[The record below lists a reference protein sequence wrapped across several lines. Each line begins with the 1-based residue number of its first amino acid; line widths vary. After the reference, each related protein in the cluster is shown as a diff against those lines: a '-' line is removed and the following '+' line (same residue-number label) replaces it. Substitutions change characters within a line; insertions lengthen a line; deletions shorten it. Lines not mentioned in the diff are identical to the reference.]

1 MFDRLFNEFVE
12 ALQRS
17 IFLSI
22 GAPEN
27 HDLDWDILVAT
38 VLSKVFIVVV
48 SVLFFWLLSRGLRL
62 IVKFI
67 SKKFDTNPILINIIN
82 NTIHFFWLLASS
94 ITVLSQFGLSEKYLQ
109 AVSRA
114 AIVCLIFYMIWML
127 FTKLTM
133 RFLDR
138 FYIDDSL
145 KQLLRNIISV
155 LIVIFGIAAIMAQFG
170 FNILSIMAG
179 LGIVGIAVSFA
190 AQSTLSNFIAG
201 ITILIERPF
210 HIGDWVRINKFEGK
224 ITQILLR
231 TTHIRN
237 RDNLLI
243 IIPNSTV
250 ANAEVTNL
258 TAHER
263 MRFES
268 YCRISLHADVENARE
283 AILSRLHREEEYLK
297 DPAPSV
303 DVREFAESGIVLVV
317 RYWLEPYQMER
328 LPRIQEKLLEHVK
341 EALRDAQ
348 IEVPYPHIKLLTES
362 EMSSIDQ
369 GYLK

>member
-1 MFDRLFNEFVE
+1 MFDRLFSEFLE
-12 ALQRS
+12 ALRNS

-22 GAPEN
+22 GAPDN
-27 HDLDWDILVAT
+27 HDFNWDTLAAKL
-38 VLSKVFIVVV
+38 LSKLVISVV
-48 SVLFFWLLSRGLRL
+48 LIGLFWLLSKVLRRL
-62 IVKFI
+62 IQSITKRLNI
-67 SKKFDTNPILINIIN
+67 NPIITNVIN
-82 NTIHFFWLLASS
+82 NSIHFFWLLASS
-94 ITVLSQFGLSEKYLQ
+94 ITILSQFGLSERYLQ
-109 AVSRA
+109 ALSRA
-114 AIVCLIFYMIWML
+114 AIVSLIFYVIWML

-155 LIVIFGIAAIMAQFG
+155 LLVIFGIAAIMAQFG

-268 YCRISLHADVENARE
+268 YCRISLHEDVEKARQ
-283 AILSRLHREEEYLK
+283 AILARLDQEEEYLK
-297 DPAPSV
+297 TPAPSV
-303 DVREFAESGIVLVV
+303 DVREFAESGIILIV

-348 IEVPYPHIKLLTES
+348 IEVPFPHLKLLS
-362 EMSSIDQ
+362 DDYLQDQ
-369 GYLK
+369 KQ

>member
-1 MFDRLFNEFVE
+1 MLESLFDEF
-12 ALQRS
+12 LNTLKRS
-17 IFLSI
+17 IFLSL
-22 GAPEN
+22 GAPEGHELN
-27 HDLDWDILVAT
+27 WNALAASI
-38 VLSKVFIVVV
+38 LSKLFI
-48 SVLFFWLLSRGLRL
+48 SILLIGLFWLISRGLRL
-62 IVKFI
+62 AINAI
-67 SKKFDTNPILINIIN
+67 SKRFNSNPVMVNLINNIIQC
-82 NTIHFFWLLASS
+82 FWILASA
-94 ITVLSQFGLSEKYLQ
+94 ITVLSQFGVSDKVLQ
-109 AVSRA
+109 AISRA
-114 AIVCLIFYMIWML
+114 AIVSLLFYIIWTL

-155 LIVIFGIAAIMAQFG
+155 LLVILGIAAIMAQFG
-170 FNILSIMAG
+170 FNIISIMAG

-210 HIGDWVRINKFEGK
+210 QIGDWVRINKFEGQ

-231 TTHIRN
+231 TTQIRN

-268 YCRISLHADVENARE
+268 FCRVSLHEDIERART
-283 AILSRLHREEEYLK
+283 AILNRLALEDAYLK
-297 DPAPSV
+297 TPAPSV
-303 DVREFAESGIVLVV
+303 DVHEFAELGIVLIV
-317 RYWLEPYQMER
+317 RYWLMPYQMER
-328 LPRIQEKLLEHVK
+328 LPRIQEKLLEQIK
-341 EALRDAQ
+341 EALRDAE
-348 IEVPYPHIKLLTES
+348 IAVPFPHIKLLTEQ
-362 EMSSIDQ
+362 SSPQ
-369 GYLK
+369 NSKGS

>member
-1 MFDRLFNEFVE
+1 
-12 ALQRS
+12 
-17 IFLSI
+17 
-22 GAPEN
+22 
-27 HDLDWDILVAT
+27 
-38 VLSKVFIVVV
+38 
-48 SVLFFWLLSRGLRL
+48 
-62 IVKFI
+62 
-67 SKKFDTNPILINIIN
+67 
-82 NTIHFFWLLASS
+82 
-94 ITVLSQFGLSEKYLQ
+94 
-109 AVSRA
+109 
-114 AIVCLIFYMIWML
+114 
-127 FTKLTM
+127 M

-155 LIVIFGIAAIMAQFG
+155 LLVIFGIAAIMAQFG
-170 FNILSIMAG
+170 FNIISIMAG

-268 YCRISLHADVENARE
+268 YCRISLQEDVEKARQ
-283 AILSRLHREEEYLK
+283 AILARLDLEDEYLK
-297 DPAPSV
+297 TPAPSV
-303 DVREFAESGIVLVV
+303 DVSQFAESGIVLIV

-341 EALRDAQ
+341 EALRDAE
-348 IEVPYPHIKLLTES
+348 IDVPFPHIRLLT
-362 EMSSIDQ
+362 DQ
-369 GYLK
+369 AKDEAQ

>member
-1 MFDRLFNEFVE
+1 MLDRLFEEFIDT
-12 ALQRS
+12 LKRS
-17 IFLSI
+17 VFLSM

-27 HDLDWDILVAT
+27 HDLNWDVLAAT
-38 VLSKVFIVVV
+38 LLSKIFIVVILIV
-48 SVLFFWLLSRGLRL
+48 FFWLLSRGLRL
-62 IVKFI
+62 AVHYI
-67 SKKFDTNPILINIIN
+67 SKKFNTNQIIINIIN

-94 ITVLSQFGLSEKYLQ
+94 ITLLSQFGLSEKYLQ
-109 AVSRA
+109 AISRA
-114 AIVCLIFYMIWML
+114 AIVSLIFYIIWML

-155 LIVIFGIAAIMAQFG
+155 LLVIFGIAAIMAQFG
-170 FNILSIMAG
+170 FNIISIMAG

-268 YCRISLHADVENARE
+268 YCRISLQEDVEKART
-283 AILSRLHREEEYLK
+283 AILARLAIEDEYLK
-297 DPAPSV
+297 IPEPSV
-303 DVREFAESGIVLVV
+303 DVHEFAESGIVLIV

-341 EALRDAQ
+341 EALRDAN
-348 IEVPYPHIKLLTES
+348 INVPYPHMQLLTHS
-362 EMSSIDQ
+362 DSWQ
-369 GYLK
+369 NNKA

>member
-1 MFDRLFNEFVE
+1 MFEHFLNEF
-12 ALQRS
+12 LDTLKRS
-17 IFLSI
+17 IFLSM
-22 GAPEN
+22 GAPDESRFN
-27 HDLDWDILVAT
+27 WD
-38 VLSKVFIVVV
+38 VLAAAI
-48 SVLFFWLLSRGLRL
+48 LSRLVIAILL
-62 IVKFI
+62 IA
-67 SKKFDTNPILINIIN
+67 L
-82 NTIHFFWLLASS
+82 FWLLARVLKLLVNKISKRFKS
-94 ITVLSQFGLSEKYLQ
+94 NPTWVNLINNSIQFFWILASAITVLSQFGISESSLQ
-109 AVSRA
+109 ALSRA
-114 AIVCLIFYMIWML
+114 AIVSLIFYITWTL

-155 LIVIFGIAAIMAQFG
+155 LLVILGIAAIMAQFG
-170 FNILSIMAG
+170 FNIISIMAG

-210 HIGDWVRINKFEGK
+210 QIGDWVRINKFEGQ

-231 TTHIRN
+231 TTQIRN

-243 IIPNSTV
+243 IIPNATV

-268 YCRISLHADVENARE
+268 FCRVSLQEDIERARTV
-283 AILSRLHREEEYLK
+283 ILQRLSLEDEYLK
-297 DPAPSV
+297 TPAPSV
-303 DVREFAESGIVLVV
+303 DVHEFGESGIILIV
-317 RYWLEPYQMER
+317 RYWLMPHQMER
-328 LPRIQEKLLEHVK
+328 LPRIQEKLLEQIK
-341 EALRDAQ
+341 EALRDAH
-348 IEVPYPHIKLLTES
+348 IEVPFPHLKLLTGQIHEK
-362 EMSSIDQ
+362 I
-369 GYLK
+369 Y

>member
-1 MFDRLFNEFVE
+1 MFDRLLTEFLE
-12 ALQRS
+12 ALRRS

-27 HDLDWDILVAT
+27 HDLNWDVLAAKL
-38 VLSKVFIVVV
+38 LSKLVIIVVLI
-48 SVLFFWLLSRGLRL
+48 VLFWLLSRGLRKL
-62 IVKFI
+62 IQLIAKRI
-67 SKKFDTNPILINIIN
+67 HANPILINVLN
-82 NTIHFFWLLASS
+82 NSIHFFWLLASS

-114 AIVCLIFYMIWML
+114 AIVSLIFYVIWML

-133 RFLDR
+133 RFLDQ

-155 LIVIFGIAAIMAQFG
+155 LLVIFGIAAIMAQFG
-170 FNILSIMAG
+170 FNIISIMAG

-268 YCRISLHADVENARE
+268 YCRISLQEDVEKARQ
-283 AILSRLHREEEYLK
+283 AILARLDLEEEYLK
-297 DPAPSV
+297 QPAPSV
-303 DVREFAESGIVLVV
+303 DVSQFAESGIVLIV

-341 EALRDAQ
+341 EALRDAE
-348 IEVPYPHIKLLTES
+348 IDVPFPHIKLLT
-362 EMSSIDQ
+362 DQ
-369 GYLK
+369 SRNEVK

>member
-1 MFDRLFNEFVE
+1 MFDHLLNEFLD
-12 ALQRS
+12 ALKRS
-17 IFLSI
+17 IYLSI

-27 HDLDWDILVAT
+27 RDLDWDVLAASL
-38 VLSKVFIVVV
+38 LSKLFIIVI
-48 SVLFFWLLSRGLRL
+48 LIALFWLLSRGLRL
-62 IVKFI
+62 FFRYI
-67 SKKFDTNPILINIIN
+67 SKKFNINQIITNIIN
-82 NTIHFFWLLASS
+82 NTIHFFWLLASI
-94 ITVLSQFGLSEKYLQ
+94 ITILSQFGLSEKYLQ

-114 AIVCLIFYMIWML
+114 AIVSLIFYMIWML

-155 LIVIFGIAAIMAQFG
+155 LLVIFGSAAIMAQFG
-170 FNILSIMAG
+170 FNIISIMAG
-179 LGIVGIAVSFA
+179 LGIVGLAVSFA

-268 YCRISLHADVENARE
+268 LCRISLHEDVEKART
-283 AILSRLHREEEYLK
+283 AILARLNIENEYLK
-297 DPAPSV
+297 LPAPSV
-303 DVREFAESGIVLVV
+303 DVREFAESGIVLIV

-341 EALRDAQ
+341 EALHDAK
-348 IEVPYPHIKLLTES
+348 IEVPYPHMQLLTDRHINPNQS
-362 EMSSIDQ
+362 E
-369 GYLK
+369 KT

>member
-1 MFDRLFNEFVE
+1 MMFDRLLTEFLE
-12 ALQRS
+12 ALRRS

-27 HDLDWDILVAT
+27 HDLNWDVLAAKL
-38 VLSKVFIVVV
+38 LSKLVIIIV
-48 SVLFFWLLSRGLRL
+48 LITLFWLLSRGLRRL
-62 IVKFI
+62 IQSIAKRLNV
-67 SKKFDTNPILINIIN
+67 NPIIIN
-82 NTIHFFWLLASS
+82 VINNSIHFFWLLASS
-94 ITVLSQFGLSEKYLQ
+94 ITVLSQFGLAEKYLQ

-114 AIVCLIFYMIWML
+114 AIVSLIFYVIWML

-155 LIVIFGIAAIMAQFG
+155 LLVIFGIAAIMAQFG
-170 FNILSIMAG
+170 FNIISIIAG

-268 YCRISLHADVENARE
+268 YCLISLQEDVEKARQ
-283 AILSRLHREEEYLK
+283 AILARLDLEDEYLK
-297 DPAPSV
+297 TPAPSV
-303 DVREFAESGIVLVV
+303 DVSQFAESGIVLIV

-341 EALRDAQ
+341 EALRDAD
-348 IEVPYPHIKLLTES
+348 IDVPFPHIRLLTNQAKDEA
-362 EMSSIDQ
+362 Q
-369 GYLK
+369 

>member
-1 MFDRLFNEFVE
+1 MFDRLFNEFLD
-12 ALQRS
+12 ALKRS
-17 IFLSI
+17 IYLSM

-27 HDLDWDILVAT
+27 HDLDWDVLAAS
-38 VLSKVFIVVV
+38 VLSKLFIVVI
-48 SVLFFWLLSRGLRL
+48 LIAFFWLLSRFLRL
-62 IVKFI
+62 FVRYI
-67 SKKFDTNPILINIIN
+67 SKKFNTNQIITNIIN
-82 NTIHFFWLLASS
+82 NTIHFFWLLASV
-94 ITVLSQFGLSEKYLQ
+94 ITILSQFGLSEKYLQ

-114 AIVCLIFYMIWML
+114 AIVSLIFYMIWML

-155 LIVIFGIAAIMAQFG
+155 LLVIFGIAAIMAQFG
-170 FNILSIMAG
+170 FNIISIMAG

-268 YCRISLHADVENARE
+268 YCRISLHEDIEKARQ
-283 AILSRLHREEEYLK
+283 AILMRLDQEDEYLK
-297 DPAPSV
+297 TPAPSV
-303 DVREFAESGIVLVV
+303 DVREFAESGIVLIV

-341 EALRDAQ
+341 EALQDAK
-348 IEVPYPHIKLLTES
+348 IEVPYPHLQLLPQPFSKQNKHE
-362 EMSSIDQ
+362 
-369 GYLK
+369 

>member
-1 MFDRLFNEFVE
+1 MLEHFFDEF
-12 ALQRS
+12 LNSLKRS
-17 IFLSI
+17 LFLSM
-22 GAPEN
+22 GAPDE
-27 HDLDWDILVAT
+27 HHLDWNVLAAT
-38 VLSKVFIVVV
+38 LLSKLLISALLVG
-48 SVLFFWLLSRGLRL
+48 LFWLLGRGLS
-62 IVKFI
+62 IVLNSVARRFN
-67 SKKFDTNPILINIIN
+67 SNPILINMLN
-82 NTIHFFWLLASS
+82 NTIQFFWILASI
-94 ITVLSQFGLSEKYLQ
+94 ITVLSQFGVSESSLQ

-114 AIVCLIFYMIWML
+114 AIVSLLFYIIWTL

-155 LIVIFGIAAIMAQFG
+155 LLVILGVAAIMAQFG
-170 FNILSIMAG
+170 FNIISIMAG

-210 HIGDWVRINKFEGK
+210 QIGDWVRINKFEGQ

-231 TTHIRN
+231 TTQIRN

-258 TAHER
+258 TAHEK

-268 YCRISLHADVENARE
+268 FCRVALHEDIERARMV
-283 AILSRLHREEEYLK
+283 ILDRLNQEDEYLK
-297 DPAPSV
+297 SPAPSV
-303 DVREFAESGIVLVV
+303 DVHEFAESGIVLIV
-317 RYWLEPYQMER
+317 RYWLMPYQMER
-328 LPRIQEKLLEHVK
+328 LPRIQEKLLEQIK
-341 EALRDAQ
+341 EALRDAH
-348 IEVPYPHIKLLTES
+348 IEVPFPHMKLLS
-362 EMSSIDQ
+362 EQ
-369 GYLK
+369 PK